1 MAVRSFDAAE
11 IGTERAADTADE
23 EGHVRRLRLLR
34 DGRTGEREQDGRS
47 RDGDARMLGHEAPP
61 GGFLVGES
69 LPPGPTGHYYIAD
82 NIPVRGRGQS
92 LPSVS
97 RTLAWGQVQLL
108 ALS

>member
-1 MAVRSFDAAE
+1 MQNARPSPAAE
-11 IGTERAADTADE
+11 ELRERE
-23 EGHVRRLRLLR
+23 KRGMEKGQ
-34 DGRTGEREQDGRS
+34 TGEREQDGRS